1 MLADLVALSS
11 SLSSSGNVLED
22 LASALSAITIGSDS
36 RLYFIVR
43 PEDAAQLAVQQAA
56 LGGVAFPGVGVN
68 GGTVGNIVVIVSDAL
83 ADGTALL
90 VDASQLLTASTP
102 LKLDASEE
110 AMLDMAGGNNPTY
123 SLWQKN
129 SAGVRAERMVAVHAL
144 RATAV
149 QSLSGVGYS
158 GGSPS

>member
-1 MLADLVALSS
+1 M
-11 SLSSSGNVLED
+11 LED